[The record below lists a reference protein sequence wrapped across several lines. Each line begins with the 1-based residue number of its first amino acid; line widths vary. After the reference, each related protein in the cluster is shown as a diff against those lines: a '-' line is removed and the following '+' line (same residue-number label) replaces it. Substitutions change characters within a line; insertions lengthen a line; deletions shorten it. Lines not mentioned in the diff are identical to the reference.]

1 MKQKIAI
8 EGMNCGHCSA
18 RIEKG
23 LSEIN
28 GVSKVDVSLENKEA
42 DVAFDESKVAIN
54 DLVNRIE
61 DLGFTATI

>member
-23 LSEIN
+23 LSELD
-28 GVSKVDVSLENKEA
+28 GVNDVDVSLENKEA
-42 DVAFDESKVAIN
+42 DVVYDESKIAIK
-54 DLVNRIE
+54 DIADKIE
-61 DLGFTATI
+61 DLGYIPNL

>member
-23 LSEIN
+23 LSELD
-28 GVSKVDVSLENKEA
+28 GVNDVDVSLENKEA
-42 DVAFDESKVAIN
+42 DVVYDESKIAIK
-54 DLVNRIE
+54 DIADKIE
-61 DLGFTATI
+61 DLGYIPSF